1 MDIAQKSQGRKTKS
15 RIDVAWMSHEKSGK
29 HHIDVARKIKQNGTE
44 RQQMPNKTTMEWN
57 IQEW

>member
-44 RQQMPNKTTMEWN
+44 RQ
-57 IQEW
+57 